1 MDFHRN
7 GAGPVDRHSNRGMR
21 KAGRRRANLAGIGRR
36 SYNDSRVL
44 GKMGSADPSC
54 SKTIGD
60 ASTSP
65 CWPVV
70 RAISILFFL
79 AMLAAPGIFAQD
91 EGENGGLPL
100 IPFDALIAGN
110 DTAQIP
116 WEVLAGE
123 WGLTAQQ
130 RLRATIEVRI
140 PARQMASRLGTGSLI
155 FMTQITDVQGHAY
168 RNHQG
173 YDLVSLKLPPGTQ
186 YLSVSFN
193 AFVLPGDYQVAIAIY
208 DTATKEYS
216 VAHREMRVAA
226 IRNDPLPELWS
237 GLPTVNFWPTRDP
250 METMQAKLSLP
261 LQTKR
266 RIHVEVLLNT
276 TFTKGV
282 NPSKSLYDH
291 SLTILA
297 PEFETLAQVSPANG
311 KLDAAALELTDRKV
325 LFEQDGVTTLDWQRF
340 ADSLVTVN
348 PGVISASSL
357 QNQPR
362 EAQYFTDEVLRR
374 ISPEAVEPG
383 DGGKK
388 QTQDVDALRVLIVLT
403 GPMSFPNHEALRQI
417 SAEGDCECRV
427 YYIRSHTVGSSG
439 PLMPLDDQDQD
450 TALPPARGHTPPE
463 LPQLDGSGAPTTPPS
478 DACPANACNY
488 DELENTLAP
497 LRPRVFDVY
506 SPMDFRRALASI
518 LSDVAQY

>member
-1 MDFHRN
+1 M
-7 GAGPVDRHSNRGMR
+7 
-21 KAGRRRANLAGIGRR
+21 GRQP
-36 SYNDSRVL
+36 YNDSRVL

-65 CWPVV
+65 GGAVS
-70 RAISILFFL
+70 RAISILIFL

-91 EGENGGLPL
+91 EGENGGLPP

-140 PARQMASRLGTGSLI
+140 PARQMASRLGTGKLI
-155 FMTQITDVQGHAY
+155 FMAQITDSQGHAY
-168 RNHQG
+168 RNHQE
-173 YDLVSLKLPPGTQ
+173 YDLAALKLPPGTQ
-186 YLSVSFN
+186 YLSVAFN
-193 AFVLPGDYQVAIAIY
+193 AFVLPGDYQLAIALY

-216 VAHREMRVAA
+216 VAHRDMRVAA
-226 IRNDPLPELWS
+226 IRNDPLPELWN
-237 GLPTVNFWPTRDP
+237 GLPSVDFWPTRDP
-250 METMQAKLSLP
+250 METMQAKLSLA

-362 EAQYFTDEVLRR
+362 EAEYFTGEVMRR
-374 ISPEAVEPG
+374 ISSE
-383 DGGKK
+383 GG
-388 QTQDVDALRVLIVLT
+388 QPDDRGTNALRVLIVLT
-403 GPMSFPNHEALRQI
+403 GPMSFPIHEALRQI
-417 SAEGDCECRV
+417 SAEGDCGCRV
-427 YYIRSHTVGSSG
+427 YYIRSHTVGPSS
-439 PLMPLDDQDQD
+439 PVMPLDDQNQD
-450 TALPPARGHTPPE
+450 TALPPARGHNPPQ

-518 LSDVAQY
+518 LSDVGQY